1 MIFPFIFQSILLSLG
16 VATDAFVVATANGIN
31 HTKLNKSKILVISI
45 LFGLF
50 QGLMPLIG
58 YFVGN
63 IIFSKI
69 SYLIPS
75 VSLCILSYLGIKMIL
90 SSKESFNENIEDN
103 SLKIKEI
110 FFQAIATSIDALAV
124 GLTLVNNTLPQ
135 TLLCVLI
142 ISLITFTLSYLG
154 VILGRKIGNK
164 ITKFANLVAGIIL
177 IYIGIQIFI
186 SSLI

>member
-90 SSKESFNENIEDN
+90 SSKIRLIPVAITIVEIALRPSGIAATARAAAFKSAVNVTTANG
-103 SLKIKEI
+103 SVVLK
-110 FFQAIATSIDALAV
+110 F
-124 GLTLVNNTLPQ
+124 
-135 TLLCVLI
+135 
-142 ISLITFTLSYLG
+142 
-154 VILGRKIGNK
+154 
-164 ITKFANLVAGIIL
+164 
-177 IYIGIQIFI
+177 
-186 SSLI
+186 